1 MPAIVERRAQL
12 YVAERAT
19 LASPEF
25 PRLADRLPPLIG
37 TLAAH
42 GVAPAGAPFFRYRVL
57 HPGMRFIVEA
67 GVPVDGGFAPEAPA
81 FADELPAGRY
91 VLETY
96 VGAPAGLA
104 AATASVLEWGAAEGV
119 EWDRREGPDGEEW
132 GCRLE
137 VLRSNPL
144 EVPDPAQWVT
154 DLLFRVAGS

>member
-1 MPAIVERRAQL
+1 MPEIVERPAQR

-19 LASPEF
+19 VAIPEF
-25 PRLADRLPPLIG
+25 PRIADRLPALIG
-37 TLAAH
+37 T
-42 GVAPAGAPFFRYRVL
+42 VVPAGAPFFRYRVL
-57 HPGMRFIVEA
+57 HPGMRFTVEA
-67 GVPVDGGFAPEAPA
+67 GVPVDDAFEPEEPA

-91 VLETY
+91 VLDTY
-96 VGAPAGLA
+96 VGAPDGLA
-104 AATASVLEWGAAEGV
+104 AATASVLEWGAAQGI

-154 DLLFRVAGS
+154 DLLFRIAE